1 MSSAKGRLFSLSL
14 NELIH
19 TGIKVNSYY
28 NGPQDGSYVV
38 KYRIFHVNLIN
49 VIPAA

>member
-1 MSSAKGRLFSLSL
+1 MSSAKGCLFSLGL

-19 TGIKVNSYY
+19 TGIKVNPYY
-28 NGPQDGSYVV
+28 NGPQDGLYV

-49 VIPAA
+49 VILAA